1 MSLEPAVSSV
11 SKNSSYFLSAYNV
24 PGAVL
29 SIYMHYLILSSQQ
42 PHEGNTKKAY
52 FHLKI

>member
-29 SIYMHYLILSSQQ
+29 SILYALSHFILTTT
-42 PHEGNTKKAY
+42 PWGEY
-52 FHLKI
+52 

>member
-1 MSLEPAVSSV
+1 MSLEPAVSSM

-29 SIYMHYLILSSQQ
+29 SILYSAGVKAAYKKGYCYIYIYLI
-42 PHEGNTKKAY
+42 
-52 FHLKI
+52 